1 MKRKQKIAAVVLCV
15 ATVAALVAG
24 IVVCL
29 PRPSN
34 GYPKHSGEP
43 SDITA
48 PNIPKIESIDLP
60 PLDADDDSLSLTF
73 DIEQQTRESGA
84 KVLPDEGR
92 GNR

>member
-15 ATVAALVAG
+15 ATVAVLVVG

-29 PRPSN
+29 PKPNN

-48 PNIPKIESIDLP
+48 PNIPKIESIALP
-60 PLDADDDSLSLTF
+60 PLDADDSGLTF

-84 KVLPDEGR
+84 KALPEGR
-92 GNR
+92 GSR

>member
-29 PRPSN
+29 PKPNN

-43 SDITA
+43 SDITV

-60 PLDADDDSLSLTF
+60 PLDAENDGLTF

-84 KVLPDEGR
+84 RVLPDEGR
-92 GNR
+92 GSR

>member
-15 ATVAALVAG
+15 ATVAALG
-24 IVVCL
+24 IGIAVSL
-29 PRPSN
+29 PKPISNRPSRT
-34 GYPKHSGEP
+34 GEP

-60 PLDADDDSLSLTF
+60 PLDAEDNGLTF

-84 KVLPDEGR
+84 KVLTEEGR
-92 GNR
+92 GSR

>member
-15 ATVAALVAG
+15 ATLAALG
-24 IVVCL
+24 IGIAVSL
-29 PRPSN
+29 PKPISNRPSRT
-34 GYPKHSGEP
+34 GEP

-60 PLDADDDSLSLTF
+60 PLDAEDDGLTF

-92 GNR
+92 GSR

>member
-29 PRPSN
+29 PKPNN

-48 PNIPKIESIDLP
+48 PNIPKIKSIDLP
-60 PLDADDDSLSLTF
+60 PLDAEDDGLTF

-84 KVLPDEGR
+84 KVLPEGR
-92 GNR
+92 GSR

>member
-15 ATVAALVAG
+15 ATVAVLG
-24 IVVCL
+24 IGIAVCL
-29 PRPSN
+29 PKPTSNRPIRT
-34 GYPKHSGEP
+34 GEP

-60 PLDADDDSLSLTF
+60 PLDAEDDGLTF

-92 GNR
+92 GSR

>member
-15 ATVAALVAG
+15 ATVAALVTG

-29 PRPSN
+29 PKPNN
-34 GYPKHSGEP
+34 GYPKHSGEL

-60 PLDADDDSLSLTF
+60 PLDAENVGLTF

-92 GNR
+92 GSR

>member
-15 ATVAALVAG
+15 ATVAALG
-24 IVVCL
+24 IGIAVCL
-29 PRPSN
+29 PKPISNRPSRT
-34 GYPKHSGEP
+34 GEP

-60 PLDADDDSLSLTF
+60 PLDAEDDGLTF

-84 KVLPDEGR
+84 KVLTEEGR
-92 GNR
+92 GSR

>member
-15 ATVAALVAG
+15 ATVAALG
-24 IVVCL
+24 IGIAVCL
-29 PRPSN
+29 PKPTTNRPSRT
-34 GYPKHSGEP
+34 GEP
-43 SDITA
+43 SDITT
-48 PNIPKIESIDLP
+48 PNIPKIESIDLS
-60 PLDADDDSLSLTF
+60 PLDADDNSLTF

>member
-1 MKRKQKIAAVVLCV
+1 MRRKPKIAAVALCV
-15 ATVAALVAG
+15 ATVAVLVIG
-24 IVVCL
+24 IAVCL
-29 PRPSN
+29 PKPTSNRPSRT
-34 GYPKHSGEP
+34 GEP

-48 PNIPKIESIDLP
+48 PNIPKIEPIDLP
-60 PLDADDDSLSLTF
+60 PLDAEDDGLTF

>member
-29 PRPSN
+29 PKPNN
-34 GYPKHSGEP
+34 GFPKHSGEP

-48 PNIPKIESIDLP
+48 PNISKIEPIDLP
-60 PLDADDDSLSLTF
+60 PLDAEDDGLTF

-84 KVLPDEGR
+84 KVLPEGR
-92 GNR
+92 GHR

>member
-15 ATVAALVAG
+15 ATVAALG
-24 IVVCL
+24 IGIAVCL
-29 PRPSN
+29 PKPISNRPSRT
-34 GYPKHSGEP
+34 GEP
-43 SDITA
+43 SGITA

-60 PLDADDDSLSLTF
+60 PLDAENDGLTF

-84 KVLPDEGR
+84 KVLQDEGR

>member
-15 ATVAALVAG
+15 ATVAVLVAG

-29 PRPSN
+29 PKPNN

-48 PNIPKIESIDLP
+48 PDIPEIESIDLP
-60 PLDADDDSLSLTF
+60 PLDAENDGLTF

-92 GNR
+92 GSR

>member
-1 MKRKQKIAAVVLCV
+1 MRRKQKIAAVVLCV
-15 ATVAALVAG
+15 VTVAVLVVG

-29 PRPSN
+29 PKPNN

-43 SDITA
+43 SGITA

-84 KVLPDEGR
+84 QVLPEGR
-92 GNR
+92 GSR

>member
-1 MKRKQKIAAVVLCV
+1 MKRKQKIAAVALCV
-15 ATVAALVAG
+15 ATVAALG
-24 IVVCL
+24 IGIAVCL
-29 PRPSN
+29 PKPISNRPSRM
-34 GYPKHSGEP
+34 GEP
-43 SDITA
+43 SGITA

-60 PLDADDDSLSLTF
+60 PLDAENDGLTF

>member
-1 MKRKQKIAAVVLCV
+1 MRRKQKIAAVVLCV
-15 ATVAALVAG
+15 VTVAVLVVG

-29 PRPSN
+29 PKPSN

-48 PNIPKIESIDLP
+48 PNIPKIEPIDLP

-84 KVLPDEGR
+84 KVLPEGR
-92 GNR
+92 ESR

>member
-29 PRPSN
+29 PKPNN

-60 PLDADDDSLSLTF
+60 PLDAEDDGLTF

-84 KVLPDEGR
+84 KVLTEEGR
-92 GNR
+92 GSR

>member
-15 ATVAALVAG
+15 AMVAALG
-24 IVVCL
+24 IGIAVCL
-29 PRPSN
+29 PKPISNRPSRT
-34 GYPKHSGEP
+34 GEP
-43 SDITA
+43 SDITT

-60 PLDADDDSLSLTF
+60 PLDADDTSLTF

>member
-15 ATVAALVAG
+15 ATVAALG
-24 IVVCL
+24 IGIAVCL
-29 PRPSN
+29 PKPISNRPSRT
-34 GYPKHSGEP
+34 GAP

-60 PLDADDDSLSLTF
+60 PLDAEDGGLTF

-92 GNR
+92 GSR

>member
-15 ATVAALVAG
+15 ATVAALVIG
-24 IVVCL
+24 IAVCL
-29 PRPSN
+29 PKPTFNRPSRT
-34 GYPKHSGEP
+34 GEP

-48 PNIPKIESIDLP
+48 PNIPKIEPIDLP
-60 PLDADDDSLSLTF
+60 PLDAEDNGLTF

-92 GNR
+92 GSR

>member
-15 ATVAALVAG
+15 ATVAALVTG

-29 PRPSN
+29 PKPNN
-34 GYPKHSGEP
+34 GYSKHSRAP

-60 PLDADDDSLSLTF
+60 PLDAEDDGLTF

-84 KVLPDEGR
+84 KVLTEEGR
-92 GNR
+92 GSR

>member
-15 ATVAALVAG
+15 ATVAALVTG

-29 PRPSN
+29 PKPNN

-60 PLDADDDSLSLTF
+60 PLDAEDDGLTF

-84 KVLPDEGR
+84 KVLPEGR
-92 GNR
+92 GSR

>member
-15 ATVAALVAG
+15 ATVAALG
-24 IVVCL
+24 IGIAVCL
-29 PRPSN
+29 PKPISNRPSRT
-34 GYPKHSGEP
+34 GEP

-60 PLDADDDSLSLTF
+60 PLDAENDGLIF

-84 KVLPDEGR
+84 KVLPEGR
-92 GNR
+92 GSR

>member
-29 PRPSN
+29 PKPSN

-60 PLDADDDSLSLTF
+60 PLDADDNSLSLTF
-73 DIEQQTRESGA
+73 DIEQQTRESGT

>member
-15 ATVAALVAG
+15 ATVAALG
-24 IVVCL
+24 IGIAVCL
-29 PRPSN
+29 PKPISNRPSRT
-34 GYPKHSGEP
+34 GEP

-60 PLDADDDSLSLTF
+60 PLDAEDDGLIF

-92 GNR
+92 GSR

>member
-15 ATVAALVAG
+15 ATVAALG
-24 IVVCL
+24 IGIAVCL
-29 PRPSN
+29 PKPISNRPSRT
-34 GYPKHSGEP
+34 GEP

-60 PLDADDDSLSLTF
+60 PLDAENDGLTF

>member
-1 MKRKQKIAAVVLCV
+1 MKRKQKIAAVVLCI
-15 ATVAALVAG
+15 ATLAALVAG

-29 PRPSN
+29 PKPSN

-43 SDITA
+43 SGITA

-60 PLDADDDSLSLTF
+60 PLDAEDDGLTF

-92 GNR
+92 GSR

>member
-15 ATVAALVAG
+15 ATVAVLVAG

-29 PRPSN
+29 PKPSN

-48 PNIPKIESIDLP
+48 PNIPKIESIALP
-60 PLDADDDSLSLTF
+60 PLDAENDGLTF
-73 DIEQQTRESGA
+73 DIEQQTRENGA
-84 KVLPDEGR
+84 KVLPEGR
-92 GNR
+92 GSR

>member
-15 ATVAALVAG
+15 ATVAALG
-24 IVVCL
+24 IGIAVCL
-29 PRPSN
+29 PKPISNRPSRT
-34 GYPKHSGEP
+34 GEP

-60 PLDADDDSLSLTF
+60 PLDADDRGLTF

-84 KVLPDEGR
+84 RVLPDEGR
-92 GNR
+92 GSR

>member
-1 MKRKQKIAAVVLCV
+1 MKRKQKIAAVVLCI
-15 ATVAALVAG
+15 ATLAALVAG

-29 PRPSN
+29 PKPNN

-43 SDITA
+43 SGITA

-60 PLDADDDSLSLTF
+60 PLDAENDGLTF

-84 KVLPDEGR
+84 KVLPEGR
-92 GNR
+92 GSR

>member
-15 ATVAALVAG
+15 ATVAALG
-24 IVVCL
+24 IGIAVCL
-29 PRPSN
+29 PKPISNRPSRT
-34 GYPKHSGEP
+34 GEP

-48 PNIPKIESIDLP
+48 PNIPKIESIGLP
-60 PLDADDDSLSLTF
+60 PLDADDNSLSLTF

>member
-15 ATVAALVAG
+15 ATVAVLVAG

-29 PRPSN
+29 PKPNN

-43 SDITA
+43 SGITA

-60 PLDADDDSLSLTF
+60 PLDAENDGLTF

-92 GNR
+92 ESR